1 MPRQA
6 DHQARRREIIEAL
19 WRVTER
25 DGLAAV
31 SFREVAAEAG
41 VPVARVQYYFGTKGD
56 LLVASLQLLGERV
69 VARGMARIAAAGPDP
84 APADVLRAAI
94 AGAQPLDPDSRTDAF
109 LFLSYY
115 MAALTDPSLASIVEN
130 QRWIHPF
137 FVEQIQRGETRAGLD
152 VEHEATLLFAANTGL
167 ILGVLAGL
175 LSGEQAMAAVDYR
188 LEKIFKRRSRRAG

>member
-6 DHQARRREIIEAL
+6 DHEQRRREIIEAL

-25 DGLAAV
+25 DGLGAV

-69 VARGMARIAAAGPDP
+69 VARGMEGIAAAGPDA
-84 APADVLRAAI
+84 APPDVLRAAM
-94 AGAQPLDPDSRTDAF
+94 AGSQPLDAGSRTDAF

-115 MAALTDPSLASIVEN
+115 MAALTDPSLSSLVEN
-130 QRWIHPF
+130 QRWIQPF
-137 FVEQIQRGETRAGLD
+137 FVEQIRRGDTRAGID
-152 VEHEATLLFAANTGL
+152 PEHEATLLFAANTGL

-175 LSGEQAMAAVDYR
+175 LSGDEAMAAIDYR
-188 LEKIFKRRSRRAG
+188 LGRLFKARR